1 MLNEVQQALFVDRH
15 SRGSG
20 LTTST
25 DLQERRLKR
34 YVHTNH
40 YVNAL
45 AILREAEVEESQ
57 MDGCS
62 VAAGL
67 ERYRELL
74 RDRNYFDYSS
84 ILEAAGDS
92 LTNDADLRRRL
103 AERLRYVIVD
113 EYQDVNPIQERIVR
127 SLHDLGARVCV
138 VGDDD
143 QTIYQWRAATSG
155 TSSRSAIGIPMSIG
169 SGSTRTSAPA
179 RGSSTRRAPSSN
191 RTTNGWRRR

>member
-1 MLNEVQQALFVDRH
+1 MILDSEPERTGPRPAAKTIRATDKAAAELKERIVTRTREALGEIHGMADMFVGTIHAFCLELLRDEAPEYLKYEVLNEVQQALFVDRH

-67 ERYRELL
+67 
-74 RDRNYFDYSS
+74 
-84 ILEAAGDS
+84 
-92 LTNDADLRRRL
+92 
-103 AERLRYVIVD
+103 
-113 EYQDVNPIQERIVR
+113 
-127 SLHDLGARVCV
+127 
-138 VGDDD
+138 
-143 QTIYQWRAATSG
+143 
-155 TSSRSAIGIPMSIG
+155 
-169 SGSTRTSAPA
+169 
-179 RGSSTRRAPSSN
+179 
-191 RTTNGWRRR
+191 